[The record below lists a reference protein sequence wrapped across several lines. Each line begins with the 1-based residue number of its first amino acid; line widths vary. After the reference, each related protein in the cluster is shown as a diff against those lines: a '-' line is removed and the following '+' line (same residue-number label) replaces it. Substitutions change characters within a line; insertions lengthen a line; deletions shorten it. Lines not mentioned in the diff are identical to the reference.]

1 MECWSNPFN
10 VFYSSEF
17 KIYLMTK
24 GVQKKRCLWPW
35 STDRLICF
43 KCDQRIINVLVV
55 NSFWGRFWGM
65 RRFSRRPLA
74 SDLGWVLFIPHAF
87 SIHQLFARQSLC
99 VAFIGSAGEVLR
111 RGLLRPGRIMIS
123 LGAWGVLEC
132 APEQQWALECVL
144 ANVQVLQHIAG
155 TEIAG

>member
-43 KCDQRIINVLVV
+43 KCDQRIINVIVV

-74 SDLGWVLFIPHAF
+74 RDLGWVIFILHAF
-87 SIHQLFARQSLC
+87 SINTIYAWLVFVMTFYGYIC
-99 VAFIGSAGEVLR
+99 EVYYHT
-111 RGLLRPGRIMIS
+111 MI
-123 LGAWGVLEC
+123 
-132 APEQQWALECVL
+132 
-144 ANVQVLQHIAG
+144 
-155 TEIAG
+155 